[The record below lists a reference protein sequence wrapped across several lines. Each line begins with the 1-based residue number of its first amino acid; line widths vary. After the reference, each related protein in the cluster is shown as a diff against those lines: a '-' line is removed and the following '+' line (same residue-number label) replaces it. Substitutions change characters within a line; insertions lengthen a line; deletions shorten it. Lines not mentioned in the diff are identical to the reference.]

1 VANAPRRLE
10 YTITGDARDFNK
22 TLRSIDQRLATS
34 EKNAHGFARGLSS
47 AFGSVGHAAG
57 LAGAAI
63 GAGLVVEATR
73 SIKAFQ
79 ESNKVARQTQAVL
92 KSTGGAANVTAKE
105 ISNLATA
112 LSRKTGIDDEVVQSG
127 ENMLLTFRNIRNE
140 AGKGND
146 IFNRSTKVL
155 LDMSKA
161 LGVDSSKAAIQLG
174 KALNDPVKGITALR
188 RVGVTFTEQQ
198 QKQIDT
204 LVKSGRTLDA
214 QKMILRE
221 LTKEFGGSAVA
232 QATSTEKLKVAFGNL
247 EEDLGSGLAPAV
259 DAIANKLTRFAIDV
273 EPKVIRAADSIAKT
287 FGRKDLSLD
296 QKFRL
301 SYDQARAGVQAAGR

>member
-1 VANAPRRLE
+1 
-10 YTITGDARDFNK
+10 
-22 TLRSIDQRLATS
+22 
-34 EKNAHGFARGLSS
+34 
-47 AFGSVGHAAG
+47 
-57 LAGAAI
+57 
-63 GAGLVVEATR
+63 
-73 SIKAFQ
+73 
-79 ESNKVARQTQAVL
+79 
-92 KSTGGAANVTAKE
+92 
-105 ISNLATA
+105 
-112 LSRKTGIDDEVVQSG
+112 
-127 ENMLLTFRNIRNE
+127 MLLTFRNIRNE

-146 IFNRSTKVL
+146 IFNRSTRVL

-247 EEDLGSGLAPAV
+247 EEDSGRGL
-259 DAIANKLTRFAIDV
+259 R
-273 EPKVIRAADSIAKT
+273 RRSM
-287 FGRKDLSLD
+287 
-296 QKFRL
+296 RL
-301 SYDQARAGVQAAGR
+301 RTS

>member
-1 VANAPRRLE
+1 VANRKLE
-10 YTITGDARDFNK
+10 YTITGDARDFQK
-22 TLRSIDQRLATS
+22 ALRTVDRGLATS
-34 EKNAHGFARGLSS
+34 EKNAHSFSRGVAS
-47 AFGSVGHAAG
+47 ALGSVGHAAG

-63 GAGLVVEATR
+63 GAGLVLEVKSAVTQ
-73 SIKAFQ
+73 FQ

-105 ISNLATA
+105 VSNLATA

-146 IFNRSTKVL
+146 IFNQSTRVL

-188 RVGVTFTEQQ
+188 RVGVTFTDQQ

-204 LVKSGRTLDA
+204 LVKSGKTLDA
-214 QKMILRE
+214 QK
-221 LTKEFGGSAVA
+221 TDSA
-232 QATSTEKLKVAFGNL
+232 
-247 EEDLGSGLAPAV
+247 
-259 DAIANKLTRFAIDV
+259 
-273 EPKVIRAADSIAKT
+273 
-287 FGRKDLSLD
+287 
-296 QKFRL
+296 
-301 SYDQARAGVQAAGR
+301 